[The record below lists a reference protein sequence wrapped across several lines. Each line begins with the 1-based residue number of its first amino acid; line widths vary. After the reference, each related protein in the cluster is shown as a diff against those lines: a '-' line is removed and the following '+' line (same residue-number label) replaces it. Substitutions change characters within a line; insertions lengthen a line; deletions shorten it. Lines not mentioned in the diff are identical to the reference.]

1 MENRPTILKFLQKVF
16 VIYGITTLILNIF
29 TLFFGNDAKEMSTI
43 FSFGGNALGVK
54 TSMEFLL
61 ATIILISIEN
71 LFMTDAVIKKM
82 KMPVRICLMFVSIFA
97 VVSLFVAIFGW
108 FPTDMAL
115 PWILFII
122 CFGICSTVSIFISA
136 VSERQE
142 NKKLEEALKRYK
154 GEENDKSN

>member
-1 MENRPTILKFLQKVF
+1 MENKPTILKYLSKVF
-16 VIYGITTLILNIF
+16 MIYGITTVILNIF
-29 TLFFGNDAKEMSTI
+29 TLIFGDKAKEMSTI

-61 ATIILISIEN
+61 ATIILVSIEN

-97 VVSLFVAIFGW
+97 VVTLFVAIFAW

-122 CFGICSTVSIFISA
+122 CFAVCSA
-136 VSERQE
+136 VSTLVSAISERQE
-142 NKKLEEALKRYK
+142 NKKLEDALKRYK